1 MNWIDY
7 DKGSTINTIGSE
19 SGKIITDIEHIS
31 GARITIE
38 KGGTIAPYS
47 LTLGIYGLMFH
58 TEFAK
63 TPEEINTYASFA
75 KLKIEE
81 IFLLHEVA
89 EENRDE
95 QWNNQLSRL
104 LDELTNW

>member
-7 DKGSTINTIGSE
+7 DKGSTISSIGSE
-19 SGKIITDIEHIS
+19 CGKIITDIEHLS

-38 KGGTIAPYS
+38 KDGTIAPYS

-63 TPEEINTYASFA
+63 TLDEINSYTTFA
-75 KLKIEE
+75 KSKIEE
-81 IFLLHEVA
+81 IFILHKVP
-89 EENRDE
+89 EEKQR
-95 QWNNQLSRL
+95 
-104 LDELTNW
+104 